1 MGGRCGTTGVAQEEQ
16 REGRRGGLTGDGFK
30 REMMDT
36 HRLGIAAW
44 MREARSMAEWPRE
57 LLPARQYDHQR
68 YINAAAEEVATRW
81 ILGFLDS
88 IRWGGRRTTDSSR
101 MRYGPCEA
109 TDSEASQRR
118 RASSAMTSAWRA
130 QTTGPAQPTAAPLSG
145 VGPYRLA
152 CPTQHTRMLSK
163 SMSTATDLGAC
174 SMPFDSATQQSE
186 HTQLSVTDRSPSG
199 QSDTTTSRGTVRVT
213 RARAGRGRYGSG
225 THAYT
230 RVSTLVMYVCARA
243 RVQL

>member
-16 REGRRGGLTGDGFK
+16 RDGRRGGPTGDGFK

-44 MREARSMAEWPRE
+44 MREACSMTEWPRE
-57 LLPARQYDHQR
+57 LLPARQRDHQR
-68 YINAAAEEVATRW
+68 YINAAAEEVATRS
-81 ILGFLDS
+81 ILGIW
-88 IRWGGRRTTDSSR
+88 IRIGGGGGGRTTDSSR

-109 TDSEASQRR
+109 ADSEASQRR
-118 RASSAMTSAWRA
+118 RASSTMTSAWRA

-145 VGPYRLA
+145 VGPYRLV

-174 SMPFDSATQQSE
+174 SMPF
-186 HTQLSVTDRSPSG
+186 
-199 QSDTTTSRGTVRVT
+199 
-213 RARAGRGRYGSG
+213 
-225 THAYT
+225 
-230 RVSTLVMYVCARA
+230 
-243 RVQL
+243 